1 MSRSPL
7 VSDMIGVAAPE
18 PAAVSTEGMIG
29 VAAPSGPGVWA
40 DERRA
45 EPRVRASAPARL
57 FYGSGFALWVDCTIK
72 DRSKSGAKVQA
83 PALYQLP
90 NSLVLL
96 DFEQA
101 CAFEAQLRWR
111 KAELAGLWLHHR
123 HDLTEPVA
131 PAFEEIRRAWQL
143 LSPGLGYAR

>member
-1 MSRSPL
+1 MSRAPL
-7 VSDMIGVAAPE
+7 PSDMIGVAAPE
-18 PAAVSTEGMIG
+18 RAAPSSDGMIG
-29 VAAPSGPGVWA
+29 VAAPPGADSWA
-40 DERRA
+40 DERRS
-45 EPRVRASAPARL
+45 EPRVRTNSPARL
-57 FYGSGFALWVDCTIK
+57 FYGAGFALWVDCAIK

-83 PALYQLP
+83 PALFQLP